1 MFEEEAVVEIPSA
14 GDERVIKPS
23 GLLIAVVAFLLTR
36 FLVADLIYTTAA
48 PTLWMTAT
56 RTVPLVFGFG
66 VVLYG
71 FNLAI
76 STYGRRYV
84 RTVAGWFAVGCVFL
98 AVTSLV
104 AVTGAMGGPMGA
116 RLGGVVATMVLTGGA
131 AGVVIGARSAT
142 ADRYRDELERQADQ
156 VVLLDRKLRH
166 EVLNSITA
174 VRGHADLL
182 ADGNAPDDDRSH
194 AAIRS
199 GIDRIE
205 RTIEGLEFLI
215 RSTRETNASLAPVP
229 LGEAVAS
236 ARGTVDGSLAVRGD
250 DVGSVSVRADSN
262 LTTLLSELF
271 SLPPASDGDDSMTV
285 DVAIDATTATV
296 AVEAPGSWLSDRET
310 DVLVDGVPEYEHND
324 VDYGAPILH
333 LLAAQYG
340 GDVEVV
346 RDAGRTRVAVRLL
359 RTGEHAPPG
368 NDPGVKPETLR
379 RSLVAGLVAGV
390 AMGAVLEA
398 TTGSLAVIGALYG
411 ADASISGWVAH
422 LFHSAVFATIF
433 VAGLSASPLSDA
445 LGSPRR
451 SVPLGIA
458 YGFLLWLVAAGVVMG
473 LWLNSVG
480 IPTEL
485 PNLTLPSLL
494 GHVVWGCLVGVFAPL
509 VARDE

>member
-1 MFEEEAVVEIPSA
+1 VEIPSA
-14 GDERVIKPS
+14 GDERVVKPS
-23 GLLIAVVAFLLTR
+23 GILIAVAAFLLTR

-48 PTLWMTAT
+48 PTLAMTAV
-56 RTVPLVFGFG
+56 RTVPLVFGFA

-71 FNLAI
+71 FDLAI
-76 STYGRRYV
+76 STYARRYV
-84 RTVAGWFAVGCVFL
+84 RTVAAWFAVGSVFFG
-98 AVTSLV
+98 VTSLV

-116 RLGGVVATMVLTGGA
+116 RLGGIVATMVLTGGA
-131 AGVVIGARSAT
+131 AGAVIGTRSAI
-142 ADRYRDELERQADQ
+142 AARYRDELEHQADQ

-166 EVLNSITA
+166 EVRNSITA
-174 VRGHADLL
+174 IRGHADLL
-182 ADGNAPDDDRSH
+182 SDGLAPDDARSH

-205 RTIEGLEFLI
+205 RTIEELEFLV
-215 RSTRETNASLAPVP
+215 RSTREANASLAPVP
-229 LGEAVAS
+229 LAEALAA
-236 ARGTVDGSLAVRGD
+236 ARGTVDREVAVRGD
-250 DVGSVSVRADSN
+250 DIGSVSVRADSN
-262 LTTLLSELF
+262 LSTLLSELC
-271 SLPPASDGDDSMTV
+271 SLPPASDGDDGAAL
-285 DVAIDATTATV
+285 DVAVDATAVTV

-310 DVLVDGVPEYEHND
+310 DVLVHGVPEYEHND

-368 NDPGVKPETLR
+368 NDSGVEPATLR
-379 RSLVAGLVAGV
+379 RSLVAGLVAGT
-390 AMGAVLEA
+390 AMGVVLET

-411 ADASISGWVAH
+411 ADASLGGWVAH

-433 VAGLSASPLSDA
+433 VAGGSASRASDA
-445 LGSPRR
+445 FGSLRR

-458 YGFLLWLVAAGVVMG
+458 YGVALWLVAAGVVMG

-494 GHVVWGCLVGVFAPL
+494 GHLIWGCLVGVFAPL
-509 VARDE
+509 VVRDG

>member
-1 MFEEEAVVEIPSA
+1 MALPSA
-14 GDERVIKPS
+14 GDERVLKPS

-48 PTLWMTAT
+48 PTPRMTVL
-56 RTVPLVFGFG
+56 RTVPLVFGFA

-71 FNLAI
+71 FNLGI

-84 RTVAGWFAVGCVFL
+84 RTVAGWFAVGCVFF

-104 AVTGAMGGPMGA
+104 AVTGAMGGPMGS

-131 AGVVIGARSAT
+131 AGAVIGTRSAT
-142 ADRYRDELERQADQ
+142 ADRYRNRLERQADQ
-156 VVLLDRKLRH
+156 VILLDRKLRH
-166 EVLNSITA
+166 EVRNSITA
-174 VRGHADLL
+174 IRGHADLL
-182 ADGNAPDDDRSH
+182 ADGDAPDADRSH

-205 RTIEGLEFLI
+205 RTIEGLEFLT
-215 RSTRETNASLAPVP
+215 RSSSETNASLAPVP
-229 LGEAVAS
+229 LGEALAS
-236 ARGTVDGSLAVRGD
+236 AREAVDGYVTVRGD
-250 DVGSVSVRADSN
+250 DVGSVSVRADSD
-262 LTTLLSELF
+262 LATLLVELF
-271 SLPPASDGDDSMTV
+271 SLPPASTDDSTTV
-285 DVAIDATTATV
+285 DVAIDATTVTV

-310 DVLVDGVPEYEHND
+310 DVLVDGVPEYERND

-340 GDVEVV
+340 GGVEVV

-390 AMGAVLEA
+390 AMGAILEA

-411 ADASISGWVAH
+411 TSASLSGWVAH
-422 LFHSAVFATIF
+422 LFHSAVFATVF
-433 VAGLSASPLSDA
+433 VAGLSASPASAA

-451 SVPLGIA
+451 SIPLGIA
-458 YGFLLWLVAAGVVMG
+458 YGVALWLVAAGVVMG

-494 GHVVWGCLVGVFAPL
+494 GHVVWGSLVGAFAPL
-509 VARDE
+509 VARNG